1 MILTAPSWLASAFT
15 PDPYLSS
22 QMSYIA
28 IKATQSTGL
37 IACAKHYF
45 LYEQGPVCNGPPDG
59 HGGRKDCQD
68 AWSMVDDKTIKELY
82 LPSFAEAV
90 RAGAG
95 AVMCSY
101 NRINDT
107 PACQSDDAMNRI
119 LKGEL
124 NFQGY
129 VLSDF
134 GATHST
140 AESANAGMDQELPR
154 TYWYGDRLK
163 EALKKG
169 DVKKERLDEMA
180 TRVLTPW
187 IATGQADGWQSPSY
201 QWWNLDDK
209 IEVDGMTFRNLH
221 EDNRRPDASE
231 FVRRAAEQS
240 HVLLK
245 NEDGVLPFSSKI
257 RRIGVFGSD
266 ADYPTTIAGCG
277 VDLFCPPEHGRFRW
291 NGTVTVGG
299 GSGAAFAT
307 YIVPPIEALS
317 IRGRQMG
324 LRVDQVLR
332 DDPAQYPVIDKLARS
347 VQMCVVSV
355 SVFLVEGWDRD
366 DLKLDN
372 NGEELIKRVADQCA
386 GDVIVVIHA
395 GGQVIMEDWVSWQYS
410 VLN

>member
-1 MILTAPSWLASAFT
+1 MYTAFT

-22 QMSYIA
+22 QMSYTA
-28 IKATQSTGL
+28 IKATQSTGV

-59 HGGRKDCQD
+59 NGGRKDCQD
-68 AWSMVDDKTIKELY
+68 AWSMVDDKTVKELY

-124 NFQGY
+124 NFQGF

-134 GATHST
+134 GGTHST
-140 AESANAGMDQELPR
+140 VESANAGLDQELPR
-154 TYWYGDRLK
+154 TYWYGDKLK

-169 DVKKERLDEMA
+169 DVKEKRLDEMV
-180 TRVLTPW
+180 TRILTPW
-187 IATGQADGWQSPSY
+187 IALGQADGWRSPTY
-201 QWWNLDDK
+201 EWWSLDDE
-209 IEVDGMTFRNLH
+209 IEIDGMTFRNLH
-221 EDNRRPDASE
+221 EDNRRADASD
-231 FVRRAAEQS
+231 FVRRAAEQT

-245 NEDGVLPFSSKI
+245 NDGDLLPFNSQI

-266 ADYPTTIAGCG
+266 ADYSTTIAGCG
-277 VDLFCPPEHGRFRW
+277 EDLFCPPEHGRRRW

-317 IRGRQMG
+317 LRGRQRG
-324 LRVDQVLR
+324 LRIDQVLR
-332 DDPAQYPVIDKLARS
+332 DDPQQYPVIDKLAHS
-347 VQMCVVSV
+347 VQVCLVSV

-366 DLKLDN
+366 HLKLDH
-372 NGEELIKRVADQCA
+372 NGEELIKRVADNCA
-386 GDVIVVIHA
+386 GDVVVVIHA
-395 GGQVIMEDWVSWQYS
+395 GGQVIMEDWVSH
-410 VLN
+410 LPFPATDNRLTIRR